1 MSYVPLGAGSDL
13 TWDCAELCSQRQPCS
28 PLLPKP
34 YWESPVQL
42 ALKICKELGKEL
54 FQFLKLTSTK
64 LSNTGKFFKEMQ
76 VSQCWFPML
85 YKY

>member
-1 MSYVPLGAGSDL
+1 VLSSAHKGSPAAPCFQNL
-13 TWDCAELCSQRQPCS
+13 TG
-28 PLLPKP
+28 K
-34 YWESPVQL
+34 VQL